1 MESVLEEIEF
11 LARSE
16 NRVEVLT
23 ALAEQRRTRR
33 DLEAE
38 TDASQATLGRIL
50 GDFQDRSWVRKDGS
64 EYVATATGKLVARGL
79 TDLLDILETE
89 CELRGLVRYLP
100 THAMDFDL
108 RHLADATITTP
119 TQTRP
124 NAPVQR
130 LLDLVGRASEVKAF
144 SHAFNEQNLTVVER
158 RASDGELSFSGVLS
172 RNAIEALADDPELR
186 DRLLSLLDAPDTE
199 IHVREEGIPL
209 AVTIADDTVHMLL
222 RDETGVLRASIDT
235 DDEAVRSWAIE
246 TFDHYWRTAR
256 QLEADDLRA

>member
-64 EYVATATGKLVARGL
+64 EYVTTATGKLVARGL